1 MEHIH
6 QLIESGNDIVL
17 YLPESFEWLV
27 LKSGVIDGAETMLDN
42 PGNFI
47 ESSQYVSWERFF
59 TDVLVQ
65 KTKGTYLQYSK
76 KKINPVYLNDKIK
89 NEIIKAMEYVKI

>member
-1 MEHIH
+1 
-6 QLIESGNDIVL
+6 
-17 YLPESFEWLV
+17 
-27 LKSGVIDGAETMLDN
+27 MLSVYIGKHEDEIYN
-42 PGNFI
+42 PPIYFN

-76 KKINPVYLNDKIK
+76 KKINPAYINDKIK